1 MENGITIFK
10 NEQFGE
16 VRTAGTAENPLF
28 CANDIC
34 RALGYA
40 NGRDAVAKHCDEGD
54 VAKCD
59 TPTESGTQTMTYV
72 NESGLYSLIFGSKL
86 ASAKQFKKWV
96 TSEVLPSI
104 RKHGAY
110 MTDATIEK
118 VMNDPDSWIK
128 LLQNLKEERQQ
139 RQLAE
144 SKVQLLEEVTKEQAP
159 KVVFA
164 DAIVG
169 SQSSCLIG
177 ELAKIISQNGHKIGQ
192 NRLFDWMRKNHYLGT
207 TGEYYNIPNQ
217 KYIEQG
223 LFELKKSTH
232 SENGVMKTTVT
243 PKVLPKGQLYFINMF
258 LKRDNSLYANKEF
271 LHADVV
277 DMCH

>member
-1 MENGITIFK
+1 MGDIQIFS
-10 NEQFGE
+10 NPQFGDI
-16 VRTAGTAENPLF
+16 RTAGTPDKPLF
-28 CANDIC
+28 CATDVAK
-34 RALGYA
+34 ALGYS
-40 NGRDAVAKHCDEGD
+40 NPAKAIIDHCKGVTVLE
-54 VAKCD
+54 
-59 TPTESGTQTMTYV
+59 TPTNGGIQKIKFIQESDTYR
-72 NESGLYSLIFGSKL
+72 LIFKSNAPKAEEFNSWL
-86 ASAKQFKKWV
+86 AE
-96 TSEVLPSI
+96 EVLPSI

-144 SKVQLLEEVTKEQAP
+144 SKAALLEEVTKEQAP

-169 SQSSCLIG
+169 SKSSCLIG
-177 ELAKIISQNGHKIGQ
+177 ELAKVISQNGYKIGQ
-192 NRLFDWMRKNHYLGT
+192 NNLFAWMRKHHYLGT
-207 TGEYYNIPNQ
+207 AGEYYNIPMQ

-232 SENGVMKTTVT
+232 SENGVMKTTTTTKVT
-243 PKVLPKGQLYFINMF
+243 GKGQKYFINLF

-271 LHADVV
+271 NA
-277 DMCH
+277 

>member
-28 CANDIC
+28 CANDVAK
-34 RALGYA
+34 ALGYA
-40 NGRDAVAKHCDEGD
+40 NPAKAIIDHCKGVTVLE
-54 VAKCD
+54 
-59 TPTESGTQTMTYV
+59 TPTAGGVQSVKFITEPEVYR
-72 NESGLYSLIFGSKL
+72 LIFKSNAPNAEK
-86 ASAKQFKKWV
+86 FNTWV
-96 TSEVLPSI
+96 AEEVLPSI

-110 MTDATIEK
+110 MTAATIEK

-139 RQLAE
+139 RRLAE

-243 PKVLPKGQLYFINMF
+243 PKCTGKGQQYFINLF
-258 LKRDNSLYANKEF
+258 LKRDNSLYTNKEF